1 MKTSLAIL
9 FVTVLISSCTFKEKE
24 DVVRISTPLGDID
37 VKLYD
42 KTPLH
47 HDNFLK
53 LVESGY
59 YDGLLFHRVI
69 NNFMIQGGDPD
80 SRHASPGQFL
90 GNGDTT
96 YTLPFEY
103 VPQYIHKRGVLA
115 AARESDDINPKK
127 ESSGSQFYIVQGKK
141 FTDEELNAVEL
152 KVERRTKQY
161 ILFSLLKKQA
171 DTIAYNQ
178 FKSFVD
184 RRDTANIRM
193 VVEKYHNAIEAE
205 YMRTKPFKLTENQR
219 QIYKTIGGTPHL
231 DGAYTVFGEVI
242 SGMEIVDQ
250 IAAMKRDTNDRPET
264 DIRMTMKVI
273 SRRK

>member
-9 FVTVLISSCTFKEKE
+9 FVTVLISGCTFKEKE

-69 NNFMIQGGDPD
+69 NKFMIQGGDPD
-80 SRHASPGQFL
+80 SRHASPGQLL
-90 GNGDTT
+90 GDGDTT

-161 ILFSLLKKQA
+161 ILLNLLKKQP
-171 DTIAYNQ
+171 DTVAYKH
-178 FKSFVD
+178 FKAFVD
-184 RRDTANIRM
+184 RRDTANIR
-193 VVEKYHNAIEAE
+193 VVLEKYHNAIEAE
-205 YMRTKPFKLTENQR
+205 YLRTKPFKLTENQR

-250 IAAMKRDTNDRPET
+250 IAAMKMDTNDRPET